1 MAAGTGK
8 NVCVAA
14 ASGWL
19 LWGDS
24 MQTVKQ
30 FGLALG
36 LASVALLPLAGCS
49 DSESGPVS
57 ATASTYSAATATR
70 WMDLLYDTIQTEGF
84 SPPVASRAIGC
95 IAVAGYESVVPGMPD
110 HRSLGRQLNEFPAMP
125 AAPNAV
131 MHWPSSANAAMATVM
146 REMFAGRA
154 NAITAINALEADI
167 ADDFDGAVAPAVL
180 TRSVTFGNSIGTAV
194 AAWTAADGYADH
206 NNAAYTV
213 PTGPGL
219 WEPTPPA
226 FAANPLQP
234 EWGRIRPMVLLFG
247 SEKPVL
253 PPPAYSEAAG
263 SPFRI
268 EAEEVRDT
276 VANLTAEQTAIANFW
291 ADNPGATGTP
301 PGHWVSIVSQ
311 ISTEH
316 NFDLGKSCEAFAR
329 TGLAVC
335 DAFIAC
341 WDMKYYYNVLRPVTY
356 IRNVLGDATWVSPVG
371 TPPFPEYPSGHST
384 QSGAAAQ
391 ALTDMLG
398 PMAFTDNTHD
408 GVYPARS
415 FDSFFHA
422 ADEAAFSRLYG
433 GIHYRSGIV
442 RGVEQGRAIG
452 ELLRSRIQ
460 WRQ

>member
-1 MAAGTGK
+1 
-8 NVCVAA
+8 
-14 ASGWL
+14 
-19 LWGDS
+19 
-24 MQTVKQ
+24 MQFAKR
-30 FGLALG
+30 FGLAVS
-36 LASVALLPLAGCS
+36 LASVAVLPMAGCN

-57 ATASTYSAATATR
+57 PETKNYSAVTATR
-70 WMDLLYDTIQTEGF
+70 WMDLLYDSIQAEGF

-95 IAVAGYESVVPGMPD
+95 IAVAGYEAVVPGMPG
-110 HRSLGRQLNEFPAMP
+110 HRSLGGQLNEFPSMP
-125 AAPNAV
+125 AAPNAA

-146 REMFAGRA
+146 REMFVGRA
-154 NAITAINALEADI
+154 NAIANIDALEADI
-167 ADDFDGAVAPAVL
+167 AGDFGGTVPDAVISRSVSFGDSIGMAVA
-180 TRSVTFGNSIGTAV
+180 T
-194 AAWTAADGYADH
+194 WTAGDGYDQH
-206 NNAAYTV
+206 NNAAYTI
-213 PTGPGL
+213 PMGPGL

-226 FAANPLQP
+226 FSTSPVQP
-234 EWGRIRPMVLLFG
+234 EWGRIRPMVMLFG
-247 SEKPVL
+247 SEKPAL

-276 VANLTAEQTAIANFW
+276 VANLTTEQMDIASFW

-329 TGLAVC
+329 VGLAVC

-341 WDMKYYYNVLRPVTY
+341 WDMKYYYNLVRPVTY
-356 IRNVLGDATWVSPVG
+356 IRNVLSDPTWVSPIG

-398 PMAFTDNTHD
+398 PMAFTDNTHA
-408 GVYPARS
+408 GVYAARS
-415 FDSFFHA
+415 FTDFFHA
-422 ADEAAFSRLYG
+422 ADEAAISRLYG
-433 GIHYRSGIV
+433 GIHFRAAIV

-460 WRQ
+460 FRK